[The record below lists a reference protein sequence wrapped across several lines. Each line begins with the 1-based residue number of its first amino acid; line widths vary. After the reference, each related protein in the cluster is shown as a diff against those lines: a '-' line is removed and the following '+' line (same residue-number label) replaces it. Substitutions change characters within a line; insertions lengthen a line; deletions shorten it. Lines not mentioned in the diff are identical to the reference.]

1 MLSFG
6 SYRRDL
12 FRDVSAMMESLGL
25 LVVEV
30 SQDKEKGSTNMRVV
44 LTKEGSDITTDDLE
58 AAYNVLYP
66 MYQVVCENRD
76 LNLEV
81 SSPGLQRN
89 LKDYSEFRVFK
100 GRDVRVY
107 STEYSSYVSGKI
119 VDSDDSSLVLGAYLI
134 EDKKESGE
142 SITLKFDTIA
152 KAKLECRWE
161 EKKK

>member
-6 SYRRDL
+6 SDRRDL

-89 LKDYSEFRVFK
+89 LKDYSEFRVFQMM
-100 GRDVRVY
+100 RL
-107 STEYSSYVSGKI
+107 TC
-119 VDSDDSSLVLGAYLI
+119 L
-134 EDKKESGE
+134 
-142 SITLKFDTIA
+142 
-152 KAKLECRWE
+152 
-161 EKKK
+161 